1 MVVRGMLGP
10 TSKEQA
16 NADELKEL
24 IGRAR
29 MATSQST
36 PSPEKEA

>member
-16 NADELKEL
+16 NANEVKEL
-24 IGRAR
+24 IDRAR
-29 MATSQST
+29 MAHPKT